1 MGVRHGQRENLM
13 TTSSIAALYSPLVL
27 IALIMFPL
35 ATPTAA
41 MAAEP
46 VLRIV
51 PHASIV
57 DTDSSPSAQAVD
69 APTRVAEAASEKR
82 AARPHHLII
91 LFHGIGGRGSVMEAL
106 GNSWEATLP
115 DTVFVAPNAPFS
127 HKSGARQWFAVND
140 QVMRPD
146 RLQAARRAFDD
157 LVSDIVQREGFKDAL
172 DRVAFIGVSQGAIMA
187 LDAVASG
194 RWKVGALVSFAG
206 LLPMPPTSSST
217 DTRILLM
224 HGGADRTI
232 PSAAS
237 VAANGQLQSAGYD
250 VTLKTFPDIGHTI
263 SSEQAKEAALFLRER
278 FK

>member
-1 MGVRHGQRENLM
+1 M
-13 TTSSIAALYSPLVL
+13 TTSSIAALYSSIVFIGFIVPV
-27 IALIMFPL
+27 L

-57 DTDSSPSAQAVD
+57 DTASSPLAQAVD
-69 APTRVAEAASEKR
+69 GGTRVAEAASGKR
-82 AARPHHLII
+82 AVRPRQLII

-106 GNSWEATLP
+106 GNFWQATLP
-115 DTVFVAPNAPFS
+115 ATVFVAPNAPFS
-127 HKSGARQWFAVND
+127 HKSGGRQWFAVND

-146 RLQAARRAFDD
+146 RLQAARRAIDD

-172 DRVAFIGVSQGAIMA
+172 DRVAFVGASQGAIMA

-217 DTRILLM
+217 DTRILMM

-232 PSAAS
+232 PAAAS
-237 VAANGQLQSAGYD
+237 MAAKGQFQSAGYD
-250 VTLKTFPDIGHTI
+250 VTLKTFPDVGHTI
-263 SSEQAKEAALFLRER
+263 SPEEAGEAALFLRER